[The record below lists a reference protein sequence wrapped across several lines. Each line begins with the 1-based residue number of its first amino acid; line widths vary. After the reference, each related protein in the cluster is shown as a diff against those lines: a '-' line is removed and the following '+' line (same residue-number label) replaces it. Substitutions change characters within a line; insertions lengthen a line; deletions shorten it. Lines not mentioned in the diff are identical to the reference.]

1 MFVLVVFVSVVFS
14 KLLGFLAAIG
24 CWVCLSGSR
33 RFGFFLVG
41 LSLEEL
47 LGFSRWQ

>member
-1 MFVLVVFVSVVFS
+1 MFALVVFVSVVFS
-14 KLLGFLAAIG
+14 ELLGFSVTVG
-24 CWVCLSGSR
+24 CWICLSGSQ

-47 LGFSRWQ
+47 LGFSRW